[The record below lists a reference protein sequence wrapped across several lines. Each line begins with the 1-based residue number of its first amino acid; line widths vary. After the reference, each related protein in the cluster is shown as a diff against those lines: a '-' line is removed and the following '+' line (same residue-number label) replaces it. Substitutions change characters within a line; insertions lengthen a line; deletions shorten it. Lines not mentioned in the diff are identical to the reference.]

1 MFKKFLNKLLIN
13 LNKFTFF
20 KKIFNL
26 IKLLENYKKIP
37 INDKNIFLL
46 DTNFVTNYR
55 IRTFFSK
62 EPETIDWINNFQNN
76 SVFWDIGA
84 NVGLY
89 SIYSQIINKNI
100 QTLAF
105 EPSVLN
111 LDILVKNIYKNN
123 LQDKISVITNP
134 LYNQSTIKNFKLSTL
149 EKGGANSNFGE
160 IEFQRKSIMSYKT
173 NSLDI
178 ENFFRIYDIESPDY
192 IKLDVDGNE
201 VNILKSL
208 LEVKNKIKSI
218 LIEVNFKKEELEKI
232 LLENKFKKVFKSDNR
247 NNEIWEKS

>member
-1 MFKKFLNKLLIN
+1 
-13 LNKFTFF
+13 
-20 KKIFNL
+20 
-26 IKLLENYKKIP
+26 
-37 INDKNIFLL
+37 
-46 DTNFVTNYR
+46 
-55 IRTFFSK
+55 
-62 EPETIDWINNFQNN
+62 
-76 SVFWDIGA
+76 
-84 NVGLY
+84 
-89 SIYSQIINKNI
+89 
-100 QTLAF
+100 
-105 EPSVLN
+105 
-111 LDILVKNIYKNN
+111 
-123 LQDKISVITNP
+123 
-134 LYNQSTIKNFKLSTL
+134 
-149 EKGGANSNFGE
+149 
-160 IEFQRKSIMSYKT
+160 MSYKT